1 MRSLLV
7 ALFVLSASPAFAQGG
22 EELTPP
28 PEVAPA
34 PPVPP
39 PPAPQAFDPERPP
52 DYLQPHHVVVLPDPA
67 EARRAERRAHLLAS
81 RERRTALRSERP
93 WRFRVGLYVTGTPRS
108 QNGFGPYDDDARWA
122 YTGVGVSA
130 TASRWLDARSRI
142 DLDVGFAQVFGDYY
156 SSGQHGPEGTL
167 GGGLTLHSR
176 GRFRIGGG
184 VAAALVIAR
193 ELDEATGGHFGWTG
207 FRVAAVGEMGW
218 FNANDRGVSVRLS
231 PTFTWAPYAKGLA
244 PGVVF
249 GVGVE
254 L

>member
-1 MRSLLV
+1 MRPFLA

-22 EELTPP
+22 AELTPP
-28 PEVAPA
+28 PESAPSRA
-34 PPVPP
+34 VPP

-52 DYLQPHHVVVLPDPA
+52 SYAQPQPYVSPHQAYRA
-67 EARRAERRAHLLAS
+67 EREAQALARRAH
-81 RERRTALRSERP
+81 REALRNEERP
-93 WRFRVGLYVTGTPRS
+93 WRLRLGVFVTGTPRAM
-108 QNGFGPYDDDARWA
+108 NGFGPYDDDERWDYA
-122 YTGVGVSA
+122 GLGVSA
-130 TASRWLDARSRI
+130 TVSRWLGSRARV

-156 SSGQHGPEGTL
+156 SSGNHGPEGTL
-167 GGGLTLHSR
+167 GAAFTLHSR

-184 VAAALVIAR
+184 VGGALVMAR

-207 FRVAAVGEMGW
+207 FRVAAVAEFGW

-231 PTFTWAPYAKGLA
+231 PTFTWAPYATGLA